1 MPGSARWDVA
11 QPALG
16 QGALVVPDVLE
27 DVFRL
32 VVQDKRQ
39 EVVLGI
45 VAEVAGLVHENREL
59 PHT

>member
-1 MPGSARWDVA
+1 MPGSVQGDVA

-16 QGALVVPDVLE
+16 QGALVSPDVLE

-32 VVQDKRQ
+32 VVQDERQ

-45 VAEVAGLVHENREL
+45 VAEVAGLVHER
-59 PHT
+59 